1 MIELIFASSNAH
13 KSKELISILPN
24 NIQLKNLKDIGY
36 TNEIEE
42 TGNTLKENALIK
54 AKTIYEFYGIACLA
68 DDSGL
73 EIPYL
78 KGEPGVKSARYA
90 GEPSNDKLN
99 IEKVLDKLKHS
110 EERNA
115 VFKTVICLCLDGNY
129 HYFEG
134 EVKGRINH
142 QPVGLY
148 GFGYDPIFIPEGYN
162 MTFAEMMLDQKN
174 QLSHRKKALEK
185 LIQFLKIQ
193 L

>member
-1 MIELIFASSNAH
+1 MELIFASSNQH
-13 KSKELISILPN
+13 KTKELISILPEN
-24 NIQLKNLKDIGY
+24 FHLKNLKELGY
-36 TNEIEE
+36 NEEIEE
-42 TGNTLKENALIK
+42 TGNTLKENAYIK
-54 AKTIYEFYGIACLA
+54 AKTIYDVYGKPCLS

-78 KGEPGVKSARYA
+78 NGEPGVKSARYA

-99 IEKVLDKLKHS
+99 IKKVLEKLDQT
-110 EERNA
+110 EERQA

-134 EVKGRINH
+134 EVKGSINH
-142 QPVGLY
+142 HPIGLY
-148 GFGYDPIFIPEGYN
+148 GFGYDPIFVPEGHN

-185 LIQFLKIQ
+185 LTEFLNTQF
-193 L
+193 